1 MSFRKIRN
9 AVLLY
14 AGIFCLGL
22 YGCGQESKT
31 YDQAELFYG
40 IYADMLPKN
49 KRRHLESFIRLKN
62 AGFIKR
68 RLIILKN
75 RFFKSGFL
83 RNVGL
88 LFYV

>member
-1 MSFRKIRN
+1 MVGQSSFAAYTKDRAARKEDTRDR
-9 AVLLY
+9 LR
-14 AGIFCLGL
+14 
-22 YGCGQESKT
+22 KT